1 MNYSTLNKTVKE
13 LKEIASRY
21 NIMAISITEFMQ
33 NAKDDEYF
41 KINKSFSKP
50 TSEDFYNAIAEIV
63 DRNGHIGRIPKKHC
77 LHRLC
82 TQCHGNGVK
91 TDGTICVHYISCNC
105 ATCTTYSM

>member
-1 MNYSTLNKTVKE
+1 MSDSVAEYIQRIANKDYYQIEGQQKTN
-13 LKEIASRY
+13 S
-21 NIMAISITEFMQ
+21 
-33 NAKDDEYF
+33 
-41 KINKSFSKP
+41 
-50 TSEDFYNAIAEIV
+50 SEDFYNAISEIV

-82 TQCHGNGVK
+82 SQCHGNGVK

>member
-1 MNYSTLNKTVKE
+1 
-13 LKEIASRY
+13 
-21 NIMAISITEFMQ
+21 MAISLTEFMQ
-33 NAKDDEYF
+33 NMKHKEQHEI
-41 KINKSFSKP
+41 KKP
-50 TSEDFYNAIAEIV
+50 ISEIV

>member
-1 MNYSTLNKTVKE
+1 
-13 LKEIASRY
+13 
-21 NIMAISITEFMQ
+21 MAISLTEFINSIKLKMSQ
-33 NAKDDEYF
+33 NDND
-41 KINKSFSKP
+41 
-50 TSEDFYNAIAEIV
+50 AISEIV

-105 ATCTTYSM
+105 PLCTTYSM